1 MLRACLRGA
10 NATARVSL
18 LRSRG
23 LTLACCHSVTQ
34 SLLQGATVNLL
45 VRAVN
50 SSVLSSAVF
59 DAMQLVVD
67 AVRTAQ
73 HANVS
78 RVSSGDRWIMAF

>member
-1 MLRACLRGA
+1 M
-10 NATARVSL
+10 
-18 LRSRG
+18 
-23 LTLACCHSVTQ
+23 
-34 SLLQGATVNLL
+34 NLL